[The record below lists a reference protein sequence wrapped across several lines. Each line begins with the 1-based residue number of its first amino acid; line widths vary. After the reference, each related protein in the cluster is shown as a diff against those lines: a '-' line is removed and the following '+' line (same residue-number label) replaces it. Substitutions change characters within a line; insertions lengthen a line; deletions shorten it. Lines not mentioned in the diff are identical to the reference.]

1 MRSLLSAWLALP
13 LTRTLGLTMMWLGLS
28 AWAVGAPEAAWA
40 QSPSNPGSTP
50 AVAEAYQPRLG
61 QAGKDVMW
69 LPSRDDLMLRML
81 EAVRITPEDLV
92 VDLGAGDGK
101 IAIAAA
107 KLYGARAVGIE
118 YNPSLAAL
126 AQRQAEQAGVSD
138 RVQIVAADLF
148 TQDFSKAT
156 VVTLYLL
163 EELNFRLRPTL
174 LAMKP
179 GTRVV
184 SNTFSMGDW
193 DPDEVISVQG
203 HTAYR
208 WVVPASVAGRWAL
221 HGVSSNGQA
230 VLSLQQQF
238 QRIGGH
244 LEMDGHTQTLLG
256 AELTGAQLSF
266 RYLGADGFLK
276 GVRLQVQGDS
286 LKGEILGP
294 YGMVEVPVPTV
305 KVIGQRIDQRI
316 GQR

>member
-1 MRSLLSAWLALP
+1 MSASP
-13 LTRTLGLTMMWLGLS
+13 LTRILGLTMMCLAMS
-28 AWAVGAPEAAWA
+28 VRAVGGAEVAWA
-40 QSPSNPGSTP
+40 QTPSTADSKK
-50 AVAEAYQPRLG
+50 AVTDAYQPRLG

-81 EAVRITPEDLV
+81 ESVRITPEDLV

-138 RVQIVAADLF
+138 RVQIIAADLF

-230 VLSLQQQF
+230 VLSLQQRF

-276 GVRLQVQGDS
+276 VVRLQVQGEN
-286 LKGEILGP
+286 LQGEIMGP
-294 YGMVEVPVPTV
+294 FGMVEVPVPSA
-305 KVIGQRIDQRI
+305 KVLGQRLGNRL